1 MKFLSKKS
9 LNGYIFLIL
18 IIIVSSCAHKI
29 NVENKTIRQKMA
41 IADTLYEN
49 EKYNQAKDIYEI
61 ITYEGKGDTL
71 VKRAQFQLANSYF
84 NLKLY
89 EDAIFEYNEFI
100 RLFPFAKYS
109 EEANFRIGQC
119 YYRTSYPP
127 EYDQDRTKMAINKLQ
142 EFKNNYPNSAKISL
156 ANEIM
161 NKCINKLFEKKYQN
175 AFIYYRLN
183 DYNASLMYLEEIVKS
198 PEVNDK
204 ILKKSLVLKAKIHI
218 QEQDKNSLESLQNKF
233 INNFPDHPYRKI
245 IDKYLNEA

>member
-109 EEANFRIGQC
+109 E
-119 YYRTSYPP
+119 
-127 EYDQDRTKMAINKLQ
+127 
-142 EFKNNYPNSAKISL
+142 
-156 ANEIM
+156 
-161 NKCINKLFEKKYQN
+161 
-175 AFIYYRLN
+175 
-183 DYNASLMYLEEIVKS
+183 
-198 PEVNDK
+198 
-204 ILKKSLVLKAKIHI
+204 
-218 QEQDKNSLESLQNKF
+218 
-233 INNFPDHPYRKI
+233 
-245 IDKYLNEA
+245 